1 MKTPKKLDQSLMNV
15 TEVAEFLRVS
25 EKTVRRLIDAK
36 DLPDH
41 RIGRAIR
48 ISKGAVLGYLDRVR
62 EVSP

>member
-1 MKTPKKLDQSLMNV
+1 MKATNTQNQSLMNV
-15 TEVAEFLRVS
+15 AEVAEFLRVS

-48 ISKGAVLGYLDRVR
+48 ISRGAILGYLDRVR